1 MKKKEITKTLDLQMK
16 HLNSNVNKA
25 YFTVNFIRKRKHVGK
40 SIQLPFGM
48 VRDKSNEKPIKLNPP
63 LNYRKN
69 VLFDHLPY
77 FSHLENPVIK
87 DVVRD
92 GVVDNIALQ
101 KYL

>member
-1 MKKKEITKTLDLQMK
+1 
-16 HLNSNVNKA
+16 
-25 YFTVNFIRKRKHVGK
+25 
-40 SIQLPFGM
+40 M
-48 VRDKSNEKPIKLNPP
+48 VRDKSNEKPIKINPP